1 MGDDP
6 ITHVVA
12 LRSVLTAVEDPSRRR
27 RLARVI
33 RQLRRSLG
41 AGIPKHRAASCL
53 GVSRQALESWVR
65 AGAVPVVRR
74 PGSSRELIE
83 RDAVLALAA
92 EIERLRAA
100 GYKRPLG
107 RAVQA
112 VGGRR
117 RLRPNQPAAELR
129 REYLAT
135 TSAGRLRSAVELSR
149 LGAALGQARR
159 RPRR

>member
-1 MGDDP
+1 
-6 ITHVVA
+6 
-12 LRSVLTAVEDPSRRR
+12 
-27 RLARVI
+27 
-33 RQLRRSLG
+33 
-41 AGIPKHRAASCL
+41 
-53 GVSRQALESWVR
+53 VSRQALESWVR

-92 EIERLRAA
+92 EIERLREA

-107 RAVQA
+107 RAVQTVA
-112 VGGRR
+112 GSR